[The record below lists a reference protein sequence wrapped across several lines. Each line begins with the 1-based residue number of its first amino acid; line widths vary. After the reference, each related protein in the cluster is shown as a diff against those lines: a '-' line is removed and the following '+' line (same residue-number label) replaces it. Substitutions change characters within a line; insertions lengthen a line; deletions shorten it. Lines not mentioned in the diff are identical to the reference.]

1 MSLSLLGMFKNKNG
15 SNFKEIFM
23 RVLSISV
30 TLIILLVSSGFA
42 QGEALTLQNCIEIA
56 LAKNPTLLR
65 TLNLDKSAEEDV
77 QGSYSGIL
85 PTISL
90 SASSGRVEAGERE
103 VEGDVPVGVDS
114 LGNVRYQRRIIL
126 QQGYIT
132 NFNNFGVSVTQNL
145 LDGGEWWQGINY
157 AKSQKRASEYTVES
171 TINSTVLNVQDA
183 FFNMLK
189 QMKLLEVYQLAVGR
203 SEDNLNKT
211 EKMFELGAVAKVD
224 VYRSRVNLG
233 NDKINMLLQKN
244 AVLTARQQL
253 NLVMGRD
260 PQTPLEIAP
269 EFDLPD
275 AFASVE
281 DLVNQANQEN
291 PDLKRNEEDV
301 NSYDIGVSR
310 SWAVVWP
317 AIGAFFNYNRA
328 NEGFERVYKSWDKNW
343 SMNWGISLRW
353 NLFNG
358 FQDKVRIQKS
368 KLALRNAQETYEETK
383 RNLKSTIVQL
393 VDNFNSYLEIIDIN
407 EQNLEAAQEE
417 FRLAEERYRI
427 GSGTALEVREA
438 QVNLTRAEE
447 ILVAAKYNARM
458 SQAQLE
464 QALGVI
470 YKVTKEEAFE

>member
-1 MSLSLLGMFKNKNG
+1 
-15 SNFKEIFM
+15 M
-23 RVLSISV
+23 RVFSISV
-30 TLIILLVSSGFA
+30 ALITLLISSGFA
-42 QGEALTLQNCIEIA
+42 QGEELTLQNCIEIA
-56 LAKNPTLLR
+56 LTKNPNLLR
-65 TLNLDKSAEEDV
+65 TLNFDKSAEEDV
-77 QGSYSGIL
+77 QASYSGIL
-85 PTISL
+85 PKIDL
-90 SASSGRVEAGERE
+90 SASSGRAEAGERE
-103 VEGDVPVGVDS
+103 NEGDVPVGIDS
-114 LGNVRYQRRIIL
+114 LGNVLYQRRIII
-126 QQGYIT
+126 QDGYIV
-132 NFNNFGVSVTQNL
+132 NFNNFGISVSQNL
-145 LDGGEWWQGINY
+145 LDGGEWWEGINY

-183 FFNMLK
+183 FFNLLK
-189 QMKLLEVYQLAVGR
+189 QFKLLEVNEAAVQR
-203 SEDNLNKT
+203 SQDNLDKT

-233 NDKINMLLQKN
+233 NDKITMLLQKN
-244 AVLTARQQL
+244 AVLKARQQL

-260 PQTPLEIAP
+260 PQAPLEIVP
-269 EFDLPD
+269 EFELPD
-275 AFASVE
+275 AFASVD
-281 DLVNQANQEN
+281 DLVNQANQMN
-291 PDLKRNEEDV
+291 PELKRNEEEV

-328 NEGFERVYKSWDKNW
+328 NEGIERVYQSWDKNW
-343 SMNWGISLRW
+343 TMNWGLSLRW

-438 QVNLTRAEE
+438 QVNLSRAEE
-447 ILVAAKYNARM
+447 ILVAAKYNARI

-470 YKVTKEEAFE
+470 FKISKEEASE